1 MIDKILAISG
11 KPGLYRLIA
20 HGKNM
25 LICENLSDKSRV
37 PALQHDKVL
46 SLADIAMYT
55 VDGEIA
61 LNSVFAKAKAQ
72 TGGKIAPVSTKDPA
86 DAQRNWFEQVLP
98 EYDRD
103 RVRGGDIKKFIQWYN
118 ILIETGND
126 DFSEPAEDD
135 KPAETAAAEPEAPE
149 AEAEAPAK
157 KPAVKKTA
165 AKKADADSEAK
176 APAKKATKSAAKKAE

>member
-86 DAQRNWFEQVLP
+86 DAQRNWFEKVLP

-126 DFSEPAEDD
+126 DFSEPVEDD
-135 KPAETAAAEPEAPE
+135 KPAETAAAEPEAPK

-157 KPAVKKTA
+157 KPVVKKTA